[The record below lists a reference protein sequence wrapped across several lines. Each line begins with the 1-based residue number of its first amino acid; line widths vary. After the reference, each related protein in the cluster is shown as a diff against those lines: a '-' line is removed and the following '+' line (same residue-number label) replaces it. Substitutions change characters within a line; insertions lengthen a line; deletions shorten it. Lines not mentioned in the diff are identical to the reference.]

1 MLELASVERKKE
13 NWQKARGWLSKIEK
27 DYPNS
32 LMGEAKAEYVLIV
45 FDSLIKDDFLNAIE
59 KNELKLDFIFY

>member
-1 MLELASVERKKE
+1 MWAASPNNRKATRHSLAPT
-13 NWQKARGWLSKIEK
+13 G

-59 KNELKLDFIFY
+59 KNELKLAF